1 MPSTGARGRRGRG
14 RRGGG
19 RGTGG
24 GRGCEGTSGGARGD
38 AAGRGRRPGGRYR
51 RRAMAGTGAEP
62 RGEARDADAVEK
74 ARAAA
79 ACAAAIAHEG
89 EGVVED
95 EAATPRPAS
104 ASRDAATRRSARA
117 AGTRIG
123 RCGRPL
129 EPRPDEISA
138 KGRHLSAAWANYD
151 FSIITCPRNRQKRL
165 VPLAAAPLDRRAVR
179 SSTPSPRDS
188 SGATYPLGRRRHRR
202 PRARVSSRSEPP
214 VDTGACGR
222 STTTGF
228 SDLQRTST

>member
-1 MPSTGARGRRGRG
+1 MGRAEGEDVRGRP
-14 RRGGG
+14 
-19 RGTGG
+19 
-24 GRGCEGTSGGARGD
+24 GALEETPRAEED
-38 AAGRGRRPGGRYR
+38 VPGGRYR

-179 SSTPSPRDS
+179 SSTPSPRLERSD
-188 SGATYPLGRRRHRR
+188 APLGRRRHRR

-228 SDLQRTST
+228 SDSQRTST